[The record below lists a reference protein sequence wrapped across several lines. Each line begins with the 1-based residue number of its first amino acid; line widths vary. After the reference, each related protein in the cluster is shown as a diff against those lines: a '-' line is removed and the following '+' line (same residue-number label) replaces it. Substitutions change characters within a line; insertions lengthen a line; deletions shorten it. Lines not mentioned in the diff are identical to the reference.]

1 MAKKFKFSGELL
13 ENDKRVITQADATAT
28 LAESTTAANVEV
40 TTADGKATFNF
51 TIPKGNTGAKGNIG
65 PTGPVGPTGAT
76 GEVGPT
82 GTAGIQ
88 GPQGIQGVAGPVGPT
103 GATGSVGPTGK
114 TGNTGLV
121 GPTGPIGP
129 TGKTGSVGPT
139 GAQGDLGP
147 TGSIG
152 PTGKA
157 GAVGPTGAVGEPFA
171 IYKTY
176 ATIAAMTTDYANVPI
191 GKFVMITSNI
201 EDVDNAKLYVR
212 ANVADYFSFITDLSG
227 AQGIQ
232 GPVGPTGKTGA
243 TGPTG
248 KTGNTGSVG
257 PTGSAGPIGPTGK
270 TGSVGPTGATGSVG
284 PTGATGDIGATG
296 PTGATG
302 SQGPQGVQGSQ
313 GPKGNTGATGPV
325 GPTGPQGSIGP
336 TGESFTIYKT
346 FESYMEMVRYAQ
358 SVPLGKFVMIKS
370 NDEYNGKLYIRAGD
384 YPYYT
389 LIADLSG
396 PTGSAGPVGPTGPQ
410 GPTGAIGPTGESFAI
425 YKTYKSY
432 INMLDDYANVP
443 LGKYVMIKSDDS
455 DSNNNN
461 LYVRSDDY
469 PYFTYIVK
477 FRGPTGATGPVGP
490 TGAAGIISS
499 PASLGFG
506 WGLCSTSG
514 SEKVVDI
521 SNYSIAEGGIVVIY
535 FMFACPGNTT
545 LNINGKGAKPI
556 SYQNSNLPAYLINS
570 EDMAT
575 FMYRSNHYELLAV
588 SRKIKSPTVFVS
600 KDQPSIVEAKK
611 GDIWFVIK

>member
-51 TIPKGNTGAKGNIG
+51 TIPKGNTGAKGEIG
-65 PTGPVGPTGAT
+65 PTGPIGPTGAT

-152 PTGKA
+152 PIGKA

-212 ANVADYFSFITDLSG
+212 ANVADYFSFIADLSG

-243 TGPTG
+243 IGPTG
-248 KTGNTGSVG
+248 KTGDTGSVG

-270 TGSVGPTGATGSVG
+270 TGSVGPTGKTGSVG
-284 PTGATGDIGATG
+284 PTGATGDVGATG

-336 TGESFTIYKT
+336 TGK
-346 FESYMEMVRYAQ
+346 
-358 SVPLGKFVMIKS
+358 
-370 NDEYNGKLYIRAGD
+370 
-384 YPYYT
+384 
-389 LIADLSG
+389 
-396 PTGSAGPVGPTGPQ
+396 
-410 GPTGAIGPTGESFAI
+410 TGAP
-425 YKTYKSY
+425 
-432 INMLDDYANVP
+432 
-443 LGKYVMIKSDDS
+443 
-455 DSNNNN
+455 
-461 LYVRSDDY
+461 
-469 PYFTYIVK
+469 
-477 FRGPTGATGPVGP
+477 GA
-490 TGAAGIISS
+490 ISS
-499 PASLGFG
+499 HAA
-506 WGLCSTSG
+506 WGSGYGTCTTSDLITA
-514 SEKVVDI
+514 KTVTL
-521 SNYSIAEGGIVVIY
+521 SNYSLVTGGIVAVKFTY
-535 FMFACPGNTT
+535 ACSVNAT
-545 LNINGKGAKPI
+545 LNINGKGAKAI
-556 SYQNSNLPAYLINS
+556 HYHGSNLPAGIIAAGDLGI
-570 EDMAT
+570 
-575 FMYRSNHYELLAV
+575 FMYDGTYYELLAV
-588 SRKIKSPTVFVS
+588 DSVGAKSPAIFAS
-600 KDQPSIVEAKK
+600 KTQPSDAVHT

>member
-28 LAESTTAANVEV
+28 LAESTTTANVEV

-51 TIPKGNTGAKGNIG
+51 TIPKGNTGAKGEIG

-88 GPQGIQGVAGPVGPT
+88 GPQGIQGVVGPIGPT

-129 TGKTGSVGPT
+129 TGKTGNVGPT

-232 GPVGPTGKTGA
+232 GPVGPAGKTGA
-243 TGPTG
+243 IGPTG
-248 KTGNTGSVG
+248 KTGDTGSVG

-270 TGSVGPTGATGSVG
+270 TG
-284 PTGATGDIGATG
+284 
-296 PTGATG
+296 
-302 SQGPQGVQGSQ
+302 
-313 GPKGNTGATGPV
+313 PV

-336 TGESFTIYKT
+336 TGK
-346 FESYMEMVRYAQ
+346 
-358 SVPLGKFVMIKS
+358 
-370 NDEYNGKLYIRAGD
+370 
-384 YPYYT
+384 
-389 LIADLSG
+389 
-396 PTGSAGPVGPTGPQ
+396 
-410 GPTGAIGPTGESFAI
+410 TGAP
-425 YKTYKSY
+425 
-432 INMLDDYANVP
+432 
-443 LGKYVMIKSDDS
+443 
-455 DSNNNN
+455 
-461 LYVRSDDY
+461 
-469 PYFTYIVK
+469 
-477 FRGPTGATGPVGP
+477 GA
-490 TGAAGIISS
+490 ISS
-499 PASLGFG
+499 HAA
-506 WGLCSTSG
+506 WGSGYGTCTTSNLITA
-514 SEKVVDI
+514 KTVTL
-521 SNYSIAEGGIVVIY
+521 SNYSLVTGGIVAVKFTY
-535 FMFACPGNTT
+535 ACSVNAT
-545 LNINGKGAKPI
+545 LNINGKGAKAI
-556 SYQNSNLPAYLINS
+556 HYHGSNLPAGIIAAGDLGI
-570 EDMAT
+570 
-575 FMYRSNHYELLAV
+575 FMYDGTYYELLAV
-588 SRKIKSPTVFVS
+588 DSVGAKSPAIFAS
-600 KDQPSIVEAKK
+600 KTQPSDAVHT

>member
-88 GPQGIQGVAGPVGPT
+88 GPQGIQGVVGPVGPT

-129 TGKTGSVGPT
+129 TGKTGNVGPT

-325 GPTGPQGSIGP
+325 GPTG
-336 TGESFTIYKT
+336 
-346 FESYMEMVRYAQ
+346 
-358 SVPLGKFVMIKS
+358 
-370 NDEYNGKLYIRAGD
+370 
-384 YPYYT
+384 
-389 LIADLSG
+389 
-396 PTGSAGPVGPTGPQ
+396 
-410 GPTGAIGPTGESFAI
+410 
-425 YKTYKSY
+425 
-432 INMLDDYANVP
+432 
-443 LGKYVMIKSDDS
+443 
-455 DSNNNN
+455 
-461 LYVRSDDY
+461 
-469 PYFTYIVK
+469 
-477 FRGPTGATGPVGP
+477 ATG
-490 TGAAGIISS
+490 TISS
-499 PASLGFG
+499 PVKLGFG
-506 WGLCSTSG
+506 WGLCSESSST

-521 SNYSIAEGGIVVIY
+521 PNYSIAEGGIVVIY
-535 FMFACPGNTT
+535 FMFDCLTNAT
-545 LNINGKGAKPI
+545 LNINGKGAKRI
-556 SYQNSNLPAYLINS
+556 RYQNSDLPSWIINS
-570 EDMAT
+570 GDTAT
-575 FMYRSNHYELLAV
+575 FMYRDNGYELLAI
-588 SRKIKSPTVFVS
+588 SRKMKSPTVFVS
-600 KDQPSIVEAKK
+600 KDKPSSIEAKK
-611 GDIWFVIK
+611 GDIWFIIK

>member
-88 GPQGIQGVAGPVGPT
+88 GPQGIQGVVGPVGPT

-129 TGKTGSVGPT
+129 TGKTGNVGPT

-336 TGESFTIYKT
+336 TGEPFTIYKT
-346 FESYMEMVRYAQ
+346 YT
-358 SVPLGKFVMIKS
+358 GKVQMMMD
-370 NDEYNGKLYIRAGD
+370 N
-384 YPYYT
+384 
-389 LIADLSG
+389 
-396 PTGSAGPVGPTGPQ
+396 
-410 GPTGAIGPTGESFAI
+410 
-425 YKTYKSY
+425 
-432 INMLDDYANVP
+432 ANVP
-443 LGKYVMIKSDDS
+443 IGKYVMIRSDNDY
-455 DSNNNN
+455 NGQ
-461 LYVRSDDY
+461 LYVRADVSD
-469 PYFTYIVK
+469 YFTFIANL
-477 FRGPTGATGPVGP
+477 RGPAGPTGTAGKNGSIGPTGSQGLEGPQGPRGYTGPTGPVGP
-490 TGAAGIISS
+490 TGATGTISS
-499 PASLGFG
+499 PVKLGFG
-506 WGLCSTSG
+506 WGLCSESPST

-535 FMFACPGNTT
+535 FMFDCLTNAT
-545 LNINGKGAKPI
+545 LNINGKGAKRI
-556 SYQNSNLPAYLINS
+556 RYQNSDLPSYIINS
-570 EDMAT
+570 GDTAT
-575 FMYRSNHYELLAV
+575 FMYRDNGYELLAI
-588 SRKIKSPTVFVS
+588 SRKMKSPTVFVS
-600 KDQPSIVEAKK
+600 KDKPSSIEAKK
-611 GDIWFVIK
+611 GDIWFIIK